1 MPPDSPGL
9 GLAVP
14 GSSHTQTHSKA
25 PGRLCVPVCACVCSE
40 CMCAWEG
47 GGWDVC
53 ECVRDEVV
61 LAWLSSPLLTSANL
75 SPWLCFHS
83 SQNLLL
89 NDLMLLMTFSLRS
102 CFWNQTGTECHFHHL
117 LTMTWGQLPELFML

>member
-1 MPPDSPGL
+1 MPPDSPGP
-9 GLAVP
+9 GLTVP
-14 GSSHTQTHSKA
+14 GSSHNQTHSKA
-25 PGRLCVPVCACVCSE
+25 LGKLCVPVCVCVYSE
-40 CMCAWEG
+40 CVRACEG
-47 GGWDVC
+47 GDVC
-53 ECVRDEVV
+53 ECIRDEVV
-61 LAWLSSPLLTSANL
+61 LAWLSSPLLTSAYL

-89 NDLMLLMTFSLRS
+89 NDLMLLMTFSLRA